1 MEWVRM
7 SAAEYRKFRTSG
19 KAGPARA
26 TANLQ
31 AYSSQIA
38 KGARKS
44 SNPNKY
50 NAKKVEINGVQ
61 WDSKHEARDG
71 AKLQQ
76 LASAGIISS
85 LQRQVKFVLQEGYRN
100 NQGKAIRPICY
111 IADFVYERD
120 GQKYVQDSK
129 GVRTEVYKIKR
140 KLFEKR
146 YPEYIFVES

>member
-7 SAAEYRKFRTSG
+7 TAKEYRE
-19 KAGPARA
+19 
-26 TANLQ
+26 
-31 AYSSQIA
+31 QIGCS
-38 KGARKS
+38 KKIGCTRKD

-61 WDSKHEARDG
+61 FDSKKEGRQYQE
-71 AKLQQ
+71 LQK
-76 LASAGIISS
+76 LASMGIISD
-85 LQRQVKFVLQEGYRN
+85 LQRQVPFVLQEGYRN
-100 NQGKAIRPICY
+100 NQGKAIRPIKY
-111 IADFVYERD
+111 IADFVYERA

-129 GVRTEVYKIKR
+129 GVRTEVYKLKK

>member
-1 MEWVRM
+1 MT
-7 SAAEYRKFRTSG
+7 AAEYRKQFRGSKYLGGTT
-19 KAGPARA
+19 KD
-26 TANLQ
+26 L
-31 AYSSQIA
+31 
-38 KGARKS
+38 
-44 SNPNKY
+44 NPNKY

-61 WDSKHEARDG
+61 YDSRHEARDG

-76 LASAGIISS
+76 LASAGIISN
-85 LQRQVKFVLQEGYRN
+85 LQRQVRFVLQEGYRN

>member
-1 MEWVRM
+1 MEWLHM
-7 SAAEYRKFRTSG
+7 SAAEYRQQISKKKNLGTQAYRTS
-19 KAGPARA
+19 
-26 TANLQ
+26 N
-31 AYSSQIA
+31 S
-38 KGARKS
+38 
-44 SNPNKY
+44 NKY

-71 AKLQQ
+71 VKLQQ
-76 LASAGIISS
+76 LASAGVISN

>member
-1 MEWVRM
+1 M
-7 SAAEYRKFRTSG
+7 SAAEYRKQFRGSKYLGGTT
-19 KAGPARA
+19 K
-26 TANLQ
+26 N
-31 AYSSQIA
+31 
-38 KGARKS
+38 

-61 WDSKHEARDG
+61 YDSRHEARDG

-76 LASAGIISS
+76 LASAGIISN
-85 LQRQVKFVLQEGYRN
+85 LQRQVRFVLQEGYRN

>member
-1 MEWVRM
+1 M
-7 SAAEYRKFRTSG
+7 SAAEYRRQVSG
-19 KAGPARA
+19 SKYLGG
-26 TANLQ
+26 TT
-31 AYSSQIA
+31 
-38 KGARKS
+38 KD

-76 LASAGIISS
+76 LASAGIISN
-85 LQRQVKFVLQEGYRN
+85 LQRQVRFVLQEGYRN

-146 YPEYIFVES
+146 YPKYIFVES